1 MLTVLLLTGMSAL
14 AVQAMAKTFSDVPS
28 TYWAKAEIEF
38 LTEREVINGY
48 ADGRFGI
55 TDPITRAEAAAI
67 IIRSLGWDVS
77 GQPDPGYSDVSSSH
91 WAYDEIAMMKHAG
104 FFSLEDKFEPTK
116 LVTRAEMAQM
126 IVNTFDLRSTSGAK
140 FTDVKRGDPAY
151 DEIMI
156 MAANRITTG
165 YEDGTFRPDAE
176 VSRSEFAV
184 FVVRALNEQY
194 RPAADE
200 SLAGVQIIYD
210 IEIGDTYVQLDAP
223 LLLKGTWLV
232 PEQML
237 RNMGWNVELAATGE
251 VHVTTSDGL
260 QIEVGQGAQDVWV
273 GDELRISRHR
283 QERGDRR
290 VRLYGRP
297 CASIHGSGF

>member
-1 MLTVLLLTGMSAL
+1 
-14 AVQAMAKTFSDVPS
+14 
-28 TYWAKAEIEF
+28 
-38 LTEREVINGY
+38 
-48 ADGRFGI
+48 
-55 TDPITRAEAAAI
+55 
-67 IIRSLGWDVS
+67 
-77 GQPDPGYSDVSSSH
+77 
-91 WAYDEIAMMKHAG
+91 
-104 FFSLEDKFEPTK
+104 
-116 LVTRAEMAQM
+116 
-126 IVNTFDLRSTSGAK
+126 
-140 FTDVKRGDPAY
+140 
-151 DEIMI
+151 
-156 MAANRITTG
+156 ANRITTG

-273 GDELRISRHR
+273 GDELVSLTVGYEQID
-283 QERGDRR
+283 G
-290 VRLYGRP
+290 
-297 CASIHGSGF
+297 